1 MPLHIIKMTMIVIFV
16 PSPPQPLLFSRV
28 PLALPPPSSPRLPV
42 RRVSETLTHNP
53 PSVGPVGERREIF
66 LSPSFLCAET
76 VRHAETGRTQKFL
89 LVPFTLFFLLVPLI
103 VARARARERVST
115 YSYVPLSVSLSL
127 VPPLTRSFLPRP
139 SNDSPL
145 SIQRF
150 RAGLYL
156 RHTASLSA
164 CRGRLIVARLC
175 WPTADRVPVYG
186 RIQASTIIVT
196 FVGDDARNDRPLR
209 TSGTKRPRAFAYLA
223 NHVHSMST
231 SLCTCMTRSWFF
243 RKI

>member
-16 PSPPQPLLFSRV
+16 PSPPQPLLLFSRV

-42 RRVSETLTHNP
+42 RRVSDACTQP
-53 PSVGPVGERREIF
+53 PSVGPVGERRGIF
-66 LSPSFLCAET
+66 LSPSFLRAET

-103 VARARARERVST
+103 VARARERVST

-150 RAGLYL
+150 RAGPYL
-156 RHTASLSA
+156 RHTASFSA

-175 WPTADRVPVYG
+175 WPTADRVPV
-186 RIQASTIIVT
+186 
-196 FVGDDARNDRPLR
+196 
-209 TSGTKRPRAFAYLA
+209 
-223 NHVHSMST
+223 
-231 SLCTCMTRSWFF
+231 
-243 RKI
+243 